1 MEPRRADPSP
11 PPPCS
16 SEGRK
21 SPEPGVCAVQECN
34 AADVDKALNDT
45 QFRAVLTESAFLW
58 VESQH
63 AVRWLLLLLLFSM
76 RKSSLHAPQSCC
88 VAHGVHTH
96 ASAGDAV
103 ARGAPALHAAE
114 GGAR

>member
-1 MEPRRADPSP
+1 VEPRRADPSP

-63 AVRWLLLLLLFSM
+63 AVRWLLLLLLFLDAQVVPTRTAELLRRS
-76 RKSSLHAPQSCC
+76 RC
-88 VAHGVHTH
+88 AHT
-96 ASAGDAV
+96 
-103 ARGAPALHAAE
+103 RLC
-114 GGAR
+114 R